1 MSDRIEEITAVTRG
15 SVAHNL
21 QVDADIHTPRGVSGI
36 TDKAELSLTAQ
47 ARLLQER
54 GASID
59 EIASQLGLT
68 IAIVEGDLGVPH
80 GMDPAQLAAK

>member
-1 MSDRIEEITAVTRG
+1 MSDRIEEITAVTRN
-15 SVAHNL
+15 AAAQNL
-21 QVDADIHTPRGVSGI
+21 PADTDIQTPRGVLGI

-47 ARLLQER
+47 ARLLRER

-80 GMDPAQLAAK
+80 GTNPAQLVTK

>member
-1 MSDRIEEITAVTRG
+1 MSDRIEGITAATRR
-15 SVAHNL
+15 SAAQNL
-21 QVDADIHTPRGVSGI
+21 QVDADIHTPRAVSGI
-36 TDKAELSLTAQ
+36 TDKVELSLTAQ
-47 ARLLQER
+47 ARLLKER

-80 GMDPAQLAAK
+80 GTNPAQLAAK

>member
-15 SVAHNL
+15 SVAQNL
-21 QVDADIHTPRGVSGI
+21 QVDADIHTPRAVSGI

-47 ARLLQER
+47 ARLLKER

-80 GMDPAQLAAK
+80 GTDPAQLAAK

>member
-1 MSDRIEEITAVTRG
+1 MSDRIEEITAVTR
-15 SVAHNL
+15 SSAAQNP
-21 QVDADIHTPRGVSGI
+21 QADADPHTPRGVLGV

-47 ARLLQER
+47 ARLLRDR

-68 IAIVEGDLGVPH
+68 IAIVEGDLGVSH
-80 GMDPAQLAAK
+80 GTNPAQLAAK

>member
-1 MSDRIEEITAVTRG
+1 MSDRIEEITAVTR
-15 SVAHNL
+15 SSAAQNL
-21 QVDADIHTPRGVSGI
+21 PVNADTQTPRGVSGI

-47 ARLLQER
+47 ARLLKER

-80 GMDPAQLAAK
+80 GTNPAQLAAK